1 MQWGTMTRT
10 PGSRP
15 LLPEPLRAAGAALLA
30 ACVATVLVAFVAGR
44 GNPGRLDTA
53 LDPRFQSWLG
63 RFPALLHQLPRLGG
77 LKEVALMTV
86 ALALACAAT
95 RRWSGAVLA
104 VVAVPGA
111 VGLTEYVLKP
121 SVGTVLNQAF
131 PSGHATSSFALAAVF
146 AILLADPAY
155 RRVPVTLRLLLV
167 LVALLLAA
175 AVAAAM
181 IAIGAH
187 VFTDAVAGAAVG
199 TGVVLAC
206 ALTLDLA
213 VRRTRRP
220 PAEQSDPVHPDQA
233 RR

>member
-1 MQWGTMTRT
+1 MSRV
-10 PGSRP
+10 PRPRP
-15 LLPEPLRAAGAALLA
+15 LLPDSLRAAGAALLA
-30 ACVATVLVAFVAGR
+30 ACVAVVLVAFVAGR

-53 LDPRFQSWLG
+53 LDPRFQAWLG
-63 RFPALLHQLPRLGG
+63 RFPTLLHQLPRLGG
-77 LKEVALMTV
+77 LKEVALMTL
-86 ALALACAAT
+86 ALALACVAT

-121 SVGTVLNQAF
+121 SVGAVLDQAF

-146 AILLADPAY
+146 AILLTDPAY
-155 RRVPVTLRLLLV
+155 RRVPRALRLLLV
-167 LVALLLAA
+167 LMALLLAA
-175 AVAAAM
+175 AVAATM

-213 VRRTRRP
+213 LRRVRR
-220 PAEQSDPVHPDQA
+220 QA
-233 RR
+233 PIT

>member
-1 MQWGTMTRT
+1 MQWGTVSRA
-10 PGSRP
+10 PGPRP
-15 LLPEPLRAAGAALLA
+15 LLPDSLRAAGAALLA
-30 ACVATVLVAFVAGR
+30 ACVAVVLVAFVAGR

-53 LDPRFQSWLG
+53 LDPRIQAWLG
-63 RFPALLHQLPRLGG
+63 RFPTLLNWLPHLGG
-77 LKEVALMTV
+77 LKAVTV
-86 ALALACAAT
+86 LTAALALACVAT

-121 SVGTVLNQAF
+121 SVGAALDQGF

-146 AILLADPAY
+146 AILLTDPAY
-155 RRVPVTLRLLLV
+155 RRVPGALR
-167 LVALLLAA
+167 LLLAA
-175 AVAAAM
+175 AVAATM

-199 TGVVLAC
+199 TGVVLTC

-220 PAEQSDPVHPDQA
+220 RAEQSDPAYPGKA
-233 RR
+233 SR